1 IIEELTRRDYRAIV
15 SITNYDGQ
23 AEQRC
28 LDMVRQNKVDGVI
41 ALTYNPDLEV
51 APDLPFVSID
61 RHFRAGVPCV
71 ASDNFGGGQL
81 AAQKLLELG
90 CQKLL
95 FLRLGSAIAGEPDK
109 RQAGFEATCR
119 ERSVPF
125 DSLSVQNEEGFT
137 PFDTFLDANLHSGVF
152 DYDGLL

>member
-1 IIEELTRRDYRAIV
+1 
-15 SITNYDGQ
+15 
-23 AEQRC
+23 
-28 LDMVRQNKVDGVI
+28 MGVI

-125 DSLSVQNEEGFT
+125 DSLSVQNEEGSRLSTLFWT
-137 PFDTFLDANLHSGVF
+137 LTCTAAFSTTMVSSATRIVSAMRSRKGCGSEESSSIPTSK
-152 DYDGLL
+152 

>member
-1 IIEELTRRDYRAIV
+1 MIGELTRRDYRAIV

-61 RHFRAGVPCV
+61 RHFRTGVPCV

-81 AAQKLLELG
+81 AAGRPKTAGTGLS
-90 CQKLL
+90 KAAL
-95 FLRLGSAIAGEPDK
+95 FASGFGYCRRARQTPGRL
-109 RQAGFEATCR
+109 
-119 ERSVPF
+119 
-125 DSLSVQNEEGFT
+125 
-137 PFDTFLDANLHSGVF
+137 
-152 DYDGLL
+152 